1 MPPHLAEDTPMT
13 YSLLSYQSDRGPRA
27 GMRIGDRVYDV
38 EQVTGRPQWS
48 TVMGMLD
55 EWEEAGARCNTL
67 ARHLANDRGTA
78 ALDPGQVKLLAPLL
92 YPGTLYCAGAN
103 YRDHV
108 EEMAKARGMPPP
120 PTMKD
125 LGEVAGHFI
134 KTSRSAVVGPG
145 AIVPI
150 PNATQRLDWEL
161 ELAAVIGKR
170 ATNVKA
176 ADALDYVAGYTI
188 ANDLSARDRSRRA
201 KLEPG
206 SLMYYDWIAHK
217 SFDGSCPM
225 GPYFVPSPFIS
236 DPNALDMK
244 LWVNGE
250 LMQDSNTSNQ
260 IFDIGEQIEA
270 LSHRVTLQPGDV
282 VLTGTPAGVGS
293 GRGQFLKAGDV
304 VKLWIAE
311 IGEFEHGIG

>member
-1 MPPHLAEDTPMT
+1 MK

-27 GMRIGDRVYDV
+27 GLRIGNRVYDLA
-38 EQVTGRPQWS
+38 QCSGHPQWAS
-48 TVMGMLD
+48 VMGMLEDWD
-55 EWEEAGARCNTL
+55 EAQARCDAL
-67 ARHLANDRGTA
+67 AQHLANDSGATA
-78 ALDPGQVKLLAPLL
+78 LELKDLALLAPLL

-108 EEMAKARGMPPP
+108 EEMAKARGLPPP

-125 LGEVAGHFI
+125 LGEAAGHFI

-176 ADALDYVAGYTI
+176 ADALAYVAGYTI

-225 GPYFVPSPFIS
+225 GPWFVPSAFIS

-270 LSHRVTLQPGDV
+270 LTHRVTLQPGDV
-282 VLTGTPAGVGS
+282 VLTGTPAGVGN
-293 GRGQFLKAGDV
+293 GRGQFLKSGDTV
-304 VKLWIAE
+304 RLWIAE